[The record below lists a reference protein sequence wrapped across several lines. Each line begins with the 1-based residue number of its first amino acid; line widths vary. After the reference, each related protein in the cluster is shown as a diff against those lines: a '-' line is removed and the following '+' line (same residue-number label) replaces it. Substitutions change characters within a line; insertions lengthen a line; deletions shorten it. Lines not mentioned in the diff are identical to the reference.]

1 MLKYI
6 FIVVFPFL
14 ISGCVSKEE
23 FVKLQ
28 NQLNSLK
35 VEKAQAER
43 QAAKAERKAK
53 AERLAKLEAERQ
65 AEAERL
71 AKLEAKR
78 KAEEALKRAEAE
90 RLAKLEAEKK
100 AEEAKQKAT
109 ELKKKLVVGSNTEV
123 YKNEE
128 KIDWDNIDPADIE
141 TGTYISGRAINRLR
155 KEKEKNFDEM
165 EAILKLDTKGHVS
178 KITDIIVTD
187 DGEIISASD
196 DKTIRV
202 WDIET
207 GKEKRKILGQIGAGA
222 EGLIYAIALS
232 PDKKYLAVGGFL
244 GKFGGEGKNV
254 GRIRIYNYQTGE
266 LEKILY
272 GHEDAINDLSF
283 SLDGK
288 YLISGSADKT
298 AKIWNVKNN
307 FRLVDTINFHSKQVY
322 AVKIIKKRNRYFAI
336 TAGDD
341 NKIEIYDMQ
350 QKKTIKSHQLN
361 YKLQYLATTKN
372 RIATCGFGKEI
383 KIYDW
388 NLNPIKTIYSEN
400 EPSGL
405 KYSKNGKYLIAGAG
419 ALPLNIN
426 IYETKN
432 YQLYSS
438 LKKFN
443 NLVQAVDFWEKDNKI
458 YGVAGGGD
466 NNKILVWNI
475 DNSKIKTKIAGVGQ
489 RVWSVGIS
497 GNKIAWGNKWTARLG
512 KSKLQ
517 KFIDISNFKIQ
528 DINNNLNFKRISTK
542 NGIWSLKHS
551 AGGDYGY
558 SDAVLEIRKNGKIET
573 KIIKDSTTGLRHRCY
588 GWYKD
593 LIISG
598 GSNGQLKV
606 YNRNGVEV
614 ASLIGHTG
622 EIWSIA
628 LDGDILVSGS
638 DDQTIKLWN
647 LKELS
652 KLAKMVDDL
661 TVAANE
667 AVNSQDQEQLAKIV
681 IAAMILQE
689 MQKIKPMLNIFVSK
703 NNEYVV
709 WTEEGYFVSSEKG
722 GELVGFHINQGDN
735 FKSTFIQ
742 SSQMAKIM
750 YRPDVI
756 KYTWETGSEE
766 QGIKLASKKQHIQK
780 WDLKKMLPPKLVMF
794 QEFPGKT
801 GKKMVKIDYK
811 VLSADPNY
819 ELIVYL
825 NGRLLQP
832 DSFVTK
838 KGKISGESTKSIVF
852 ELEPG
857 KNYISL
863 KVKNS
868 FGISSPLEYT
878 IKRVVTGPVP
888 EDNPNLYLLA
898 VGIKDYQDP
907 SINPLLSADKDAK
920 DIAKLFK
927 KQEGV
932 FYKKVNIKLLTDRE
946 ATTYNIINGLKW
958 LKENVTKNDIAMIFI
973 AGHGANDEKN
983 NYNFISYDTE
993 IADSESSI
1001 QEEGIKLI
1009 NSVKFDEFQKV
1020 ILKLPSRVVLM
1031 ADTCFSGNIFS
1042 ANNNFSSA
1050 TMKMKNSGAGAVIL
1064 AASTSS
1070 GFSYSGRTNGYF
1082 TRAILEA
1089 FKNKK
1094 TDYDGDGFISDLEL
1108 SQFINLKVQ
1117 DYSGGDQ
1124 QPVLIAPSGIP
1135 QFAIGSLLK

>member
-53 AERLAKLEAERQ
+53 AERLAKLEAKRKAEEALKR

-71 AKLEAKR
+71 AKLEAER
-78 KAEEALKRAEAE
+78 QAEAE

-178 KITDIIVTD
+178 KIGDIIVTD

-207 GKEKRKILGQIGAGA
+207 GKEKRKILGQIGADYG
-222 EGLIYAIALS
+222 EIYAIALS

-288 YLISGSADKT
+288 YLISGSSDKT

-307 FRLVDTINFHSKQVY
+307 FRLVDTINFHSQPIY
-322 AVKIIKKRNRYFAI
+322 AAKIIKKRNRYFAI
-336 TAGDD
+336 TAGLDK
-341 NKIEIYDMQ
+341 KIEIYDMQ

-372 RIATCGFGKEI
+372 RIATCGDGKEI

-388 NLNPIKTIYSEN
+388 NLNPIKTIYSETK
-400 EPSGL
+400 PTGL
-405 KYSKNGKYLIAGAG
+405 KYSKNGKYLIAGTG
-419 ALPLNIN
+419 AYPNNIN

-443 NLVQAVDFWEKDNKI
+443 NVVQAVDFWEKDNKI

-528 DINNNLNFKRISTK
+528 EINNNLNFKKISAK
-542 NGIWSLKHS
+542 NGIWNLKHS

-573 KIIKDSTTGLRHRCY
+573 KIIKDSTTGYRHRCY

-652 KLAKMVDDL
+652 KGK
-661 TVAANE
+661 N
-667 AVNSQDQEQLAKIV
+667 
-681 IAAMILQE
+681 
-689 MQKIKPMLNIFVSK
+689 KIKPILNIFVSK

-766 QGIKLASKKQHIQK
+766 EGIKLASKKQHIQK

-946 ATTYNIINGLKW
+946 ATTYNIVNGLKW

-993 IADSESSI
+993 IADDESSI

-1070 GFSYSGRTNGYF
+1070 GFSYAGRTNGYF

-1108 SQFINLKVQ
+1108 SQFVNLKVQ
-1117 DYSGGDQ
+1117 EYSGGDQ

>member
-71 AKLEAKR
+71 AKLEAER
-78 KAEEALKRAEAE
+78 QAEAE

-109 ELKKKLVVGSNTEV
+109 ELKKKLVVGSNAEV

-178 KITDIIVTD
+178 MINDIIVTD

-222 EGLIYAIALS
+222 EGIIYAIALS

-244 GKFGGEGKNV
+244 GKNIAGNGKNV
-254 GRIRIYNYQTGE
+254 GRIRVYNYQTGE
-266 LEKILY
+266 LEKVLY
-272 GHEDAINDLSF
+272 GHENAISDLSF

-288 YLISGSADKT
+288 YLISGSGDKT

-336 TAGDD
+336 TAGYD

-388 NLNPIKTIYSEN
+388 NLNPIKTIYNEN
-400 EPSGL
+400 KPSGL

-438 LKKFN
+438 LKKFD

-458 YGVAGGGD
+458 YGVAGGGT
-466 NNKILVWNI
+466 NKKILVWNI

-528 DINNNLNFKRISTK
+528 DINNNLNFKKISAK

-573 KIIKDSTTGLRHRCY
+573 KIIKDSTTGYRHRCY

-598 GSNGQLKV
+598 GSNGHLKV

-652 KLAKMVDDL
+652 KGK
-661 TVAANE
+661 N
-667 AVNSQDQEQLAKIV
+667 
-681 IAAMILQE
+681 
-689 MQKIKPMLNIFVSK
+689 KIKPMLNIFVSK

-709 WTEEGYFVSSEKG
+709 WTEEGYFTSSEKG
-722 GELVGFHINQGDN
+722 GELIGFHINQGDN

-766 QGIKLASKKQHIQK
+766 EGIKLASKKQHIQK

-946 ATTYNIINGLKW
+946 ATTYNIVNGLKW

-1050 TMKMKNSGAGAVIL
+1050 TMKMENSGAGAVIL

-1070 GFSYSGRTNGYF
+1070 GFSYAGRTNGYF

-1094 TDYDGDGFISDLEL
+1094 TDYDGDGLITDREL
-1108 SQFINLKVQ
+1108 SQFVNLKVQ
-1117 DYSGGDQ
+1117 EYSGGDQ